1 MTTIYMAIGACFLL
15 NLIILIAFRT
25 ADRKDKSLKKVNQ
38 QVKNFRSEVSSTIN
52 RMTSTAR
59 DCEQN
64 ITSRIEHAQ
73 TVQTHLAESIDM
85 VLVHQKELDNLSGVC
100 ESYGNALQ
108 KLKIQTEQ
116 AENRIYAVQ
125 AEVRKIEAV
134 NDYAL
139 QFQRDIERLTNQLDS
154 IKSDYVRLVAST
166 EQDLKNAAS
175 NQKEENNQ
183 MLLMFTQ
190 ALDRAKSQFSD
201 YVVDERKAFD
211 ESCVEQ
217 ESISREQL
225 RALDEKINE
234 LDERADIRKSEFDSY
249 LSSLSTTLSSF
260 MATKDSVVEEMK
272 NKINEIKEE
281 LEKSSS
287 ALIEKK
293 DILIGEVNDKLRT
306 TIEDLDSAI
315 RSTEDTL
322 EERLNDKEDEIS
334 SALESSTEKLNEKE
348 KEIAASVLQ
357 FNKDK
362 EGIISSFNNEIA
374 LIKDEMENA
383 IENTKKAKDEILCE
397 IRKHIDENQ
406 EESNKVY
413 EAFINKLDEEKNNNS
428 RYLENSAEDFKK
440 EVETLERERE
450 QYKQRCKDSLAD
462 VVDETRNEGYVAL
475 QKIKNQGEE
484 FLKTVSTRILDT
496 EKAYNLLTE
505 ITQGKIKEAAES
517 LEDYQNKIK
526 ESEVDLSK
534 HQAEITN
541 MKEAVW
547 NLQQQ
552 ERSIKSDIDSLKDD
566 RSKIQNETAEAKNKR
581 INEEA
586 NLVRLKGQISIANEQ
601 NKEVKKEKKRPTFEE
616 VDIVIGDEE
625 EIDVSDDDF

>member
-293 DILIGEVNDKLRT
+293 DILIGEVNDRLRT

-413 EAFINKLDEEKNNNS
+413 EAFINKLDEEKNKNS

-440 EVETLERERE
+440 EVETLERERD

>member
-190 ALDRAKSQFSD
+190 ALERAKSQFSD

-293 DILIGEVNDKLRT
+293 DILIGEVNDRLRT

-413 EAFINKLDEEKNNNS
+413 EAFINKLDEEKNKNS

>member
-293 DILIGEVNDKLRT
+293 DILIGEVNDRLRT

-440 EVETLERERE
+440 EVETLERERD

>member
-293 DILIGEVNDKLRT
+293 DILIGEVNDRLRT

-413 EAFINKLDEEKNNNS
+413 EAFINKLDEEKNKNS

>member
-25 ADRKDKSLKKVNQ
+25 ADRKDTSLKKVNQ

-139 QFQRDIERLTNQLDS
+139 QFQKDIERLTNQLDS

-190 ALDRAKSQFSD
+190 ALDRAKSQFAD
-201 YVVDERKAFD
+201 YVADERKAFD

-217 ESISREQL
+217 ESVSREQL

-234 LDERADIRKSEFDSY
+234 LDEKADTRKSEFDDY
-249 LSSLSTTLSSF
+249 LSSLSTTISSF
-260 MATKDSVVEEMK
+260 ISTKDSIVEEMNNKVEEMK
-272 NKINEIKEE
+272 EEIERSF
-281 LEKSSS
+281 SSFE
-287 ALIEKK
+287 EKK
-293 DILIGEVNDKLRT
+293 EMLIREVDDKLRT

-322 EERLNDKEDEIS
+322 EERLNDKEEEIS
-334 SALESSTEKLNEKE
+334 SSLENSSEKLNEKE
-348 KEIAASVLQ
+348 KEIAATILQ
-357 FNKDK
+357 FNREK

-374 LIKDEMENA
+374 ALKDEIENA
-383 IENTKKAKDEILCE
+383 IENTKKTKDKIFCE
-397 IRKHIDENQ
+397 IKKHIDENTEQ
-406 EESNKVY
+406 SDRIY
-413 EAFINKLDEEKNNNS
+413 EAFLNRLDEEKNNNT
-428 RYLENSAEDFKK
+428 RYLENKAEDFKK
-440 EVETLERERE
+440 EIEALEKERE

-462 VVDETRNEGYVAL
+462 VVDETRNEGFVAL
-475 QKIKNQGEE
+475 QRIKSQGEE

-505 ITQGKIKEAAES
+505 ITQGKVKEAAES
-517 LEDYQNKIK
+517 LEDYQKKIK
-526 ESEVDLSK
+526 ECEVDLSK

-552 ERSIKSDIDSLKDD
+552 EKSIKSDIDSLKDD

-586 NLVRLKGQISIANEQ
+586 NLVRLKGQISIANEK
-601 NKEVKKEKKRPTFEE
+601 NKEVKKERKKPIFEE
-616 VDIVIGDEE
+616 VDIIIGDEE
-625 EIDVSDDDF
+625 EVDVSDDDL

>member
-293 DILIGEVNDKLRT
+293 DILIGEVNDRLRT

-362 EGIISSFNNEIA
+362 EGIISSFNNEIT

-413 EAFINKLDEEKNNNS
+413 EAFINKLDEEKNKNS

>member
-293 DILIGEVNDKLRT
+293 DILIGEVNDRLRT

-586 NLVRLKGQISIANEQ
+586 NLVRLKGQISITNEQ

>member
-293 DILIGEVNDKLRT
+293 DILIGEVNDRLRT

-406 EESNKVY
+406 KESNKVY
-413 EAFINKLDEEKNNNS
+413 EAFINKLDEEKNKNS

>member
-190 ALDRAKSQFSD
+190 ALERAKSQFSD

-293 DILIGEVNDKLRT
+293 DILIGEVNDRLRT

-440 EVETLERERE
+440 EVETLERERD

>member
-293 DILIGEVNDKLRT
+293 DILIGEVNDRLRT

>member
-25 ADRKDKSLKKVNQ
+25 ADRKDTSLKKVNQ

-139 QFQRDIERLTNQLDS
+139 QFQKDIERLTNQLDS

-201 YVVDERKAFD
+201 YVADERKAFD

-217 ESISREQL
+217 ETISREQL
-225 RALDEKINE
+225 KALDEKINE
-234 LDERADIRKSEFDSY
+234 LDEKANARKSEFDDY

-260 MATKDSVVEEMK
+260 MSTRDNIVEEVKNKIEEMK
-272 NKINEIKEE
+272 EE
-281 LEKSSS
+281 VEAYSSS
-287 ALIEKK
+287 LVEKEDTLIREI
-293 DILIGEVNDKLRT
+293 DDKLRT

-334 SALESSTEKLNEKE
+334 SALESNTEKLNEKE
-348 KEIAASVLQ
+348 KELAEALLQ

-362 EGIISSFNNEIA
+362 EDIISGFNNEIV
-374 LIKDEMENA
+374 LIKDEIKNA
-383 IENTKKAKDEILCE
+383 VEDTKKAKDEILCE
-397 IRKHIDENQ
+397 IKKNIDENQ
-406 EESNKVY
+406 EQSNKVY
-413 EAFINKLDEEKNNNS
+413 EAFLCKLDDEKSNNS
-428 RYLENSAEDFKK
+428 RYLENKAEDFKR
-440 EVETLERERE
+440 EIEILEKERE

-462 VVDETRNEGYVAL
+462 VVDETRNEGFVAL
-475 QKIKNQGEE
+475 QKIKSQGEE

-496 EKAYNLLTE
+496 EKTYNLLTE

-517 LEDYQNKIK
+517 LEDYQKKIK

-552 ERSIKSDIDSLKDD
+552 EKSIKSDIDSLKDD

-586 NLVRLKGQISIANEQ
+586 NLVRLKGQISIANEK
-601 NKEVKKEKKRPTFEE
+601 NKEAKKERKKPTFEE
-616 VDIVIGDEE
+616 VDIIIGDEE
-625 EIDVSDDDF
+625 EIDVSDDDL

>member
-190 ALDRAKSQFSD
+190 ALERAKSQFSD

-293 DILIGEVNDKLRT
+293 DILIGEVNDRLRT

-362 EGIISSFNNEIA
+362 EGIISSFNNEIT

-413 EAFINKLDEEKNNNS
+413 EAFINKLDEEKNKNS